1 MEIKTKHNMKKTII
15 ILASSII
22 TFSCSNKPDDFIG
35 VHSSYKTESCQFID
49 TTEIVR
55 SFFSNSYLKI
65 SSAKLVPIKIDIF
78 KNGEEIKGTFSVV
91 NIKGYENSK
100 DGSVQQEI
108 KVDLSNLHIVNDTL
122 ICEMKQSFLFT
133 TVSNDIK
140 LSKKGGK
147 ISITLPANKKDSIF
161 ESCNKFVSSVTKNT
175 ITYLCEEN
183 TSTYLTQSNECLAEK
198 TYSEVSPK
206 YNKSKLDYLKS
217 LLKSNI
223 K

>member
-161 ESCNKFVSSVTKNT
+161 ESCNKFVSS
-175 ITYLCEEN
+175 
-183 TSTYLTQSNECLAEK
+183 LTQSNECLAEK